1 MITHLFRTIKDPALK
16 EIDGFRNGV
25 WVHAENP
32 STDEL
37 SDLCEKL
44 SLDMAILEDAQDFFE
59 VPRLERSEGVTYF
72 FTRYPYDEQTEDI
85 DTAPLLIVIG
95 ESFILTVAKREVPQ
109 LGEFFKGIKVVYTT
123 QKTKLFIQIMQAV
136 TISFEKQLV
145 RLRRA
150 VHKDR
155 VKLQK
160 IGNKEIVRFVNYE
173 NKLNDMVA
181 AVLPTNVSLQQVI
194 GGSYIPVFEDDRE
207 LVDDLRIDNAQI
219 VESARALLKTI
230 QNVRTAAEAILAN
243 DLNNRIKILTVLTM
257 VLTIPTIIFSLYG
270 MNVPLPLSE
279 SRHSFWL
286 VIGSVV
292 VIVSAM
298 LWYFK
303 RNEWL

>member
-1 MITHLFRTIKDPALK
+1 MITHFFRTIKDSTLK
-16 EIDGFRNGV
+16 KIDGVRNGV

-32 STDEL
+32 SADEL
-37 SDLCEKL
+37 TALCEKL
-44 SLDMAILEDAQDFFE
+44 SLDMAILDDAQDFFE

-72 FTRYPYDEQTEDI
+72 FTRYPYDEQTEEI

-95 ESFILTVAKREVPQ
+95 ESFLLTVAKREVPQ
-109 LGEFFKGIKVVYTT
+109 LGEFMKGNKEVHTT

-160 IGNKEIVRFVNYE
+160 IGNKEIIRFVNYE

-194 GGSYIPVFEDDRE
+194 GGSYIQVFEDDRE

-270 MNVPLPLSE
+270 MNVPLPLSD
-279 SRHSFWL
+279 SGHSFWL

-292 VIVSAM
+292 VIVGAM

>member
-1 MITHLFRTIKDPALK
+1 MITYFFRTIKDSALK
-16 EIDGFRNGV
+16 EIDGVRNGV

-37 SDLCEKL
+37 SDICEKL

-109 LGEFFKGIKVVYTT
+109 LGDFFKGSKMVHTT

-155 VKLQK
+155 VKLHK
-160 IGNKEIVRFVNYE
+160 IGNKEILRFVNYE

-181 AVLPTNVSLQQVI
+181 AVLPTNVSLQHVI
-194 GGSYIPVFEDDRE
+194 GGSYIQVFEEDKE
-207 LVDDLRIDNAQI
+207 LVDDLRIDNDQI
-219 VESARALLKTI
+219 MESARSLLKTI

-270 MNVPLPLSE
+270 MNVPLPLADSD
-279 SRHSFWL
+279 HSFWL